1 MNPSNEKVEEKFDD
15 PLESFENN
23 VNINNEK
30 ESRNEEVNKVKFT
43 EIMKKKLFLKLFFL
57 FYKIIF

>member
-43 EIMKKKLFLKLFFL
+43 EIMKKNFF
-57 FYKIIF
+57 